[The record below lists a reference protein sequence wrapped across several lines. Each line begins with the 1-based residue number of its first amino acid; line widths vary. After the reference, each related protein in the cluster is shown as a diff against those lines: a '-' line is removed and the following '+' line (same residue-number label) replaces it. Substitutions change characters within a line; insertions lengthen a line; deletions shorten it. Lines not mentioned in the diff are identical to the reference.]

1 MRVLNT
7 SLIMKK
13 TALLILAGIMTLTGS
28 CSDDTINENELVA
41 LTLQEQ
47 QNLLFLREEEKLA
60 RDVYLYSFDLYGD
73 VIFNQIA
80 SSEQQHMDQ
89 VLTLLIAYGLEDPA
103 SLERGVFQDQAL
115 QDLYNDLTTAS
126 EVSLSKALAVGATIE
141 DLDINDLA
149 FFESQTLKADLLNV
163 YDQLK
168 CGSKNHLRSYTDRLE
183 MLGVDYD
190 PQYLSIEEYN
200 SIVSSDRERCG
211 P

>member
-1 MRVLNT
+1 
-7 SLIMKK
+7 MKK
-13 TALLILAGIMTLTGS
+13 FVLLILAGIVTLTGS
-28 CSDDTINENELVA
+28 CSDETNNENELA
-41 LTLQEQ
+41 TLTLQEQ
-47 QNLLFLREEEKLA
+47 EDLLFLREEEKLA

>member
-1 MRVLNT
+1 
-7 SLIMKK
+7 MKK
-13 TALLILAGIMTLTGS
+13 FVLLILAGIVTLTGS
-28 CSDDTINENELVA
+28 CSDETNNENELA
-41 LTLQEQ
+41 TLTLQEQ
-47 QNLLFLREEEKLA
+47 EDLLFLREEEKLA

-115 QDLYNDLTTAS
+115 QDLYSDLTTAS

>member
-1 MRVLNT
+1 
-7 SLIMKK
+7 MKNFV
-13 TALLILAGIMTLTGS
+13 LLILAGIVTLTNS
-28 CSDDTINENELVA
+28 CSDETNNENELA
-41 LTLQEQ
+41 TLTLQEQ
-47 QNLLFLREEEKLA
+47 QDLLFLREEEKLA
-60 RDVYLYSFDLYGD
+60 RDVYLYSSDLYGD

-89 VLTLLIAYGLEDPA
+89 VLILLNDYGLEDPS

-126 EVSLSKALAVGATIE
+126 EVSLSKALTVGATIE
-141 DLDINDLA
+141 DLDINDLT
-149 FFESQTLKADLLNV
+149 FFESQTLKADLLSV

-168 CGSKNHLRSYTDRLE
+168 CGSKNHLRSYTDRLN

-190 PQYLSIEEYN
+190 PQYLSIDEYN
-200 SIVSSDRERCG
+200 SILSSDRERCG

>member
-1 MRVLNT
+1 
-7 SLIMKK
+7 
-13 TALLILAGIMTLTGS
+13 LTGS
-28 CSDDTINENELVA
+28 CSDETNNENELA
-41 LTLQEQ
+41 TLTLQEQ
-47 QNLLFLREEEKLA
+47 EDLLFLREEEKLA

-115 QDLYNDLTTAS
+115 QDLYSDLTTAS